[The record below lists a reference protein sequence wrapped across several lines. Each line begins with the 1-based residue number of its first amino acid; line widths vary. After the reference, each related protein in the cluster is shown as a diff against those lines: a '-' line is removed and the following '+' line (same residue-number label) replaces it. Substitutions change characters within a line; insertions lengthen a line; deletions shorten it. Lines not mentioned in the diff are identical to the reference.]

1 MAGTSLPSQFQTLS
15 GSQIDADFFPGKLRE
30 PFTVRTAAMRD
41 LEVDTNALDWS
52 PTNSAGVYRKVL
64 RNDAETGARA
74 VLLKFD
80 ANTVLPK
87 HMHPAGEEVFV
98 LEGRVRFEDSWYEA
112 GYYLY
117 SPPGSSDDVFT
128 DTGAILFVSLP
139 KPHVD
144 LE

>member
-1 MAGTSLPSQFQTLS
+1 
-15 GSQIDADFFPGKLRE
+15 
-30 PFTVRTAAMRD
+30 MRD
-41 LEVDTNALDWS
+41 LEVDTNSLDWS
-52 PTNSAGVYRKVL
+52 PTSWAGIYRKVL

-74 VLLKFD
+74 SLLKFD
-80 ANTVLPK
+80 ANTRMPK

-98 LEGRVRFEDSWYEA
+98 LEGRVRFEDSWYET

-128 DTGAILFVSLP
+128 DTGAVLFVSLP
-139 KPHVD
+139 KPAVA